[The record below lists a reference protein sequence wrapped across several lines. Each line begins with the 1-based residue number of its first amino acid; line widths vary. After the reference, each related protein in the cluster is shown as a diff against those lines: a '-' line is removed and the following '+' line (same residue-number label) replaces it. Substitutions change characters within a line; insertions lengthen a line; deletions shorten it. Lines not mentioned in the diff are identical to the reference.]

1 MGQRGRVSGEV
12 KKRVLK
18 KIQEEGETAV
28 LVAKEEGINVKTIYS
43 WLRKETEVTGVSWSQ
58 FNKMKRENQ
67 QLKEIIG
74 HLTFEMKKPK
84 KS

>member
-43 WLRKETEVTGVSWSQ
+43 WLRKETEVTVVSWSQ